1 MPQQRENE
9 AGALGVGQME
19 RHICGGR
26 GWECSRQQLHTNG
39 GFSGRRDGIER
50 TGWQEKTHGDRHDFL
65 LKSQPLMHLSK
76 DKKAGQ
82 APPLKAGNWFCL
94 FCRRLVVRL
103 LAAIL

>member
-1 MPQQRENE
+1 MFISKILSKLPVILTSFNHYIVACFYVAACSYMLM
-9 AGALGVGQME
+9 AGSLEGEM
-19 RHICGGR
+19 
-26 GWECSRQQLHTNG
+26 
-39 GFSGRRDGIER
+39 GIRR

-94 FCRRLVVRL
+94 FCRRLAVRL